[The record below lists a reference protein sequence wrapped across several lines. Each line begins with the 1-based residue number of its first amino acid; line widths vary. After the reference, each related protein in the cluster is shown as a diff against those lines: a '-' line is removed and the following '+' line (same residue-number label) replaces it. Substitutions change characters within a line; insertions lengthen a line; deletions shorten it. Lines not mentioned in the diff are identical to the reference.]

1 MTLYSGSSNAGTDFC
16 RFKLAQLSQDKK
28 FYLALR
34 WYLAG
39 LIAEADLPA
48 PRWPMADGEFPES
61 VQLEAKSVFRQML
74 NERVFQTRNED
85 VHQKLSLLL
94 VANLVAA

>member
-48 PRWPMADGEFPES
+48 P
-61 VQLEAKSVFRQML
+61 
-74 NERVFQTRNED
+74 
-85 VHQKLSLLL
+85 
-94 VANLVAA
+94 

>member
-16 RFKLAQLSQDKK
+16 RFKLAQFSQDKK

-39 LIAEADLPA
+39 LIAEA
-48 PRWPMADGEFPES
+48 
-61 VQLEAKSVFRQML
+61 
-74 NERVFQTRNED
+74 
-85 VHQKLSLLL
+85 
-94 VANLVAA
+94 